1 MTIWHSIC
9 YEVDEKAFIEHYLE
23 HYDEVSKDAIIDAID
38 YDLTNYDP
46 VFIHKGIED
55 DEWLF
60 DELEEKKLIKALKAR
75 LKERNIEK

>member
-1 MTIWHSIC
+1 MTVWHSIC
-9 YEVDEKAFIEHYLE
+9 YEVNEKAFIEHYLE

-55 DEWLF
+55 DEYLF
-60 DELEEKKLIKALKAR
+60 DDYELKQLVMILKAR
-75 LKERNIEK
+75 LKEREEK